1 MINIESIINCDAV
14 LVTHTHKDHFDDV
27 AANLLPKN
35 ILIFCQPEDEI
46 KLKSYGFTDVQPII
60 DTYNWNNIVFNR
72 TTGKHGH
79 GEVAVQMAPVSG
91 FVISCS
97 SEPLI
102 YIAGDTVWCRE
113 VEDSID
119 RFKPKV
125 IVCNCGGAQFDYG
138 EPITMTTQDIHELC
152 RRYASI
158 KIVAVHMD
166 AWNHCRLSRKYLKYY
181 INVININTNVLIPED
196 GELLTF

>member
-152 RRYASI
+152 VYVLQS
-158 KIVAVHMD
+158 
-166 AWNHCRLSRKYLKYY
+166 LLYL
-181 INVININTNVLIPED
+181 LDFP
-196 GELLTF
+196 